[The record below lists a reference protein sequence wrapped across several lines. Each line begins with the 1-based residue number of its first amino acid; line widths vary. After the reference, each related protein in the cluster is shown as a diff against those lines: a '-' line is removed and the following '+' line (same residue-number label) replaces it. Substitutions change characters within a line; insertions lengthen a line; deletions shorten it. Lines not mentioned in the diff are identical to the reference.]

1 MKNGQL
7 KPVHNVQTGTENQQ
21 IDKKRFNY
29 ESPILFLIKKLHFQ
43 LECCY

>member
-21 IDKKRFNY
+21 INKKRFNY
-29 ESPILFLIKKLHFQ
+29 ESPILLFNQKVAFST
-43 LECCY
+43 